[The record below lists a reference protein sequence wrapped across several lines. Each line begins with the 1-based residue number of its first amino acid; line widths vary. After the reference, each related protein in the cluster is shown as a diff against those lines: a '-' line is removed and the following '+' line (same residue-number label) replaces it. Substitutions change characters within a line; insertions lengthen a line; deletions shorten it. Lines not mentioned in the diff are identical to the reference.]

1 MVKLN
6 VTMDND
12 ILLQLQMALARFGE
26 GSMPGVSATMHG
38 AAEEIAKSWRFFAGG
53 GQLDEV
59 KPLERP
65 NRSYL
70 FGVKT
75 EKLGPFDYEI
85 YNETEAAQRIAKG
98 HPAIDMKKTHTRGPR
113 SRVSKEKINY
123 LIVPFRWGT
132 PPEKGKQRVG
142 FKNVMPNSVYN
153 ILKNRKRFMPTI
165 TTVGSDSPLA
175 NKTPNARGEMVGRAQ
190 YSDVAGSRPWGG
202 SLTADMAEGVTDDM
216 KGMSRMLGEDGKAE
230 GYFTFRII
238 SSKKPRGW
246 DRRPHKKAFEDMWI
260 LKEEPARDVVSAL
273 IRAHQTAVS
282 ESIEEAIRSDLHGIL
297 PQ

>member
-1 MVKLN
+1 
-6 VTMDND
+6 
-12 ILLQLQMALARFGE
+12 MALARFGE
-26 GSMPGVSATMHG
+26 GSMPGVSAAMHG
-38 AAEEIAKSWRFFAGG
+38 AAKEIAASWRAFAAG
-53 GQLDEV
+53 GQLDGVE
-59 KPLERP
+59 PLKRP

-75 EKLGPFDYEI
+75 ERLGPFNYEI
-85 YNETEAAQRIAKG
+85 YNEAKAAQRIAKG
-98 HPAIDMKKTHTRGPR
+98 RPVIDMKKTHTKGPR
-113 SRVSKEKINY
+113 SRVSNEGINY
-123 LIVPFRWGT
+123 LIVPIRWGT
-132 PPEKGKQRVG
+132 PPKKGEQRVG

-165 TTVGSDSPLA
+165 TTVSSDSPMAKQTL
-175 NKTPNARGEMVGRAQ
+175 NARGEMVGRAQ
-190 YSDVAGSRPWGG
+190 YRGVDKESGWGDA
-202 SLTADMAEGVTDDM
+202 LTADMAKGVTDDM
-216 KGMSRMLGEDGKAE
+216 IGMSRMLGEDGKAA

-273 IRAHQTAVS
+273 ISKHQRAVS
-282 ESIEEAIRSDLHGIL
+282 ELVEEAIRSDLHGIL